1 MNEILL
7 HDIEQVPADFYLQTH
22 STNPLLSPE
31 TISQAI
37 QAFLADRERTSL
49 FSVTRMQTRLWTEDG
64 KPINHNPAELLRT
77 QDLPPIFEE
86 NSCIYLFKRETLLNY
101 KNRLGDKPRVFEID
115 PAEAWDIDEE
125 LDMTIVES
133 LLARRSSMDSGEA

>member
-7 HDIEQVPADFYLQTH
+7 NDIEQVPADFYLQTH

>member
-22 STNPLLSPE
+22 STNPLLSSE

-86 NSCIYLFKRETLLNY
+86 NSCIYLFKRETLLKY

-133 LLARRSSMDSGEA
+133 LLARRSSMDSGGA